1 MNSRGPPGGDSG
13 NGREGMDERPWEGDV
28 LGLSE

>member
-1 MNSRGPPGGDSG
+1 MSSRGLHGGDSG

-28 LGLSE
+28 LSLSE